1 MKFLDK
7 LERKIGKY
15 AINNLITYILVIYFV
30 GTVINFI
37 DPNIYGSYLMLDVE
51 KVLQGQIWRLF
62 TFSIQPVFSNNIFF
76 LFFQFHL
83 YYMIGNS
90 LEDVWGAFKFNL
102 YFFSGIILNILAIFL
117 VYFITGDSYVLGLQ
131 YINRSMFFA
140 FALIFPNVQFL
151 LFFFIPVKVKYLAI
165 FYAVIYV
172 VEIVQT
178 FTFGFYHMGIAILI
192 SLGNFLIYFFNTR
205 NYKQYNP
212 KEIKRRRNFKKEIK
226 QSSNRGKVI
235 SFNGRKTVTMHKC
248 TVCERTE
255 ADDEDLEFRFCS
267 KCNGNY
273 EYCMEHLFTHEHKT

>member
-1 MKFLDK
+1 M
-7 LERKIGKY
+7 LE
-15 AINNLITYILVIYFV
+15 
-30 GTVINFI
+30 
-37 DPNIYGSYLMLDVE
+37 
-51 KVLQGQIWRLF
+51 
-62 TFSIQPVFSNNIFF
+62 
-76 LFFQFHL
+76 
-83 YYMIGNS
+83 
-90 LEDVWGAFKFNL
+90 
-102 YFFSGIILNILAIFL
+102 
-117 VYFITGDSYVLGLQ
+117 LQ

-165 FYAVIYV
+165 LYAVIYV

-205 NYKQYNP
+205 NYKQYNS

-235 SFNGRKTVTMHKC
+235 SFNGRKTVIMHKC

-273 EYCMEHLFTHEHKT
+273 EYCTEHLFTHEHKT